1 MLGLLCTN
9 VVLKHLVARPRPW
22 LDVAGLVPLIQE
34 PDPNSFPSCLLYTS
48 ASTMV
53 PSEVLPNSSLKS
65 TRVTPHSARVFF
77 RKSLT
82 WKAYF
87 LMVSISSQV
96 ASFKMCIRDRVRPAG
111 RGALLPGVL

>member
-1 MLGLLCTN
+1 MSSFSPVLESQKRQVSGL
-9 VVLKHLVARPRPW
+9 
-22 LDVAGLVPLIQE
+22 I
-34 PDPNSFPSCLLYTS
+34 SS

-96 ASFKMCIRDRVRPAG
+96 ASFRAT
-111 RGALLPGVL
+111 AW